1 MAELADIARLRR
13 LIGEPDDE
21 APWTDQVL
29 SDIIDSNDDLNSAA
43 LEVWEAKLAEAAGMV
58 DTTESGSSRKLSQL
72 NDQAAKMVAYYQ
84 GLVNP
89 PTSPPDLVGYAYSV
103 PIERV

>member
-13 LIGEPDDE
+13 LIGEPDDAE
-21 APWTDQVL
+21 PWTDLVL
-29 SDIIDSNDDLNSAA
+29 SEIIDNNDDLNSAA
-43 LEVWEAKLAEAAGMV
+43 LEVWEGKLADSAGMV

-72 NDQAAKMVAYYQ
+72 SDQAAKMVAYYK
-84 GLVNP
+84 GLVAP
-89 PTSPPDLVGYAYSV
+89 PLQPPDLSGYSYSM

>member
-13 LIGEPDDE
+13 LIGEPDDV

-29 SDIIDSNDDLNSAA
+29 ADIIDSNEDLNSAA
-43 LEVWEAKLAEAAGMV
+43 LEVWESKQAEAAGMV

-72 NDQAAKMVAYYQ
+72 NDQAAKMVAYYR
-84 GLVNP
+84 GLTNP
-89 PTSPPDLVGYAYSV
+89 GTEPTDLTGYAYSV

>member
-13 LIGEPDDE
+13 LIGEPEDTE
-21 APWTDQVL
+21 PWTDQVL
-29 SDIIDSNDDLNSAA
+29 SDIIDTNTDLNSAA
-43 LEVWEAKLAEAAGMV
+43 LEVWESKQAEAAGMV

-72 NDQAAKMVAYYQ
+72 NDQAARMVAYYR
-84 GLVNP
+84 GLVDP
-89 PTSPPDLVGYAYSV
+89 PAEPTDLVGFAYSV

>member
-13 LIGEPDDE
+13 LIGEPDDVE
-21 APWTDQVL
+21 PWTDAVL
-29 SDIIDSNDDLNSAA
+29 SAIIDTNDTLNEAA
-43 LEVWEAKLAEAAGMV
+43 LEVWESKLASSAGMV

-72 NDQAAKMVAYYQ
+72 NDQAAKMVAYYK
-84 GLVNP
+84 GL
-89 PTSPPDLVGYAYSV
+89 TTPDNAADLTGHAYSI